1 MNGTESIEKK
11 LTRAFV
17 KVAAITAAV
26 AFVALLALII
36 LSNRYSYAY
45 SVWIEPSSIPS

>member
-36 LSNRYSYAY
+36 FIKPVFLCIKEF
-45 SVWIEPSSIPS
+45 WFCTG